1 LKEEFVR
8 TVACVLGAVSFVA
21 EKTVGANEALLELKD
36 LEPKDKGCALENEV
50 VEAATRLVKEVVPA
64 PRAGRPVDRL
74 LEAMAVDRTGI
85 LSMLSQAGEPSKE
98 FLDLFELESWNSSDL
113 RFEVEC
119 LIRG

>member
-1 LKEEFVR
+1 
-8 TVACVLGAVSFVA
+8 VSFVA

-98 FLDLFELESWNSSDL
+98 FLDLFELGSWNSSDL

>member
-1 LKEEFVR
+1 M
-8 TVACVLGAVSFVA
+8 LGAVSFVA

-36 LEPKDKGCALENEV
+36 LEPKDNGCVFENDV

-85 LSMLSQAGEPSKE
+85 LSILSQAGDPSKE
-98 FLDLFELESWNSSDL
+98 FLDLFEVEFGNSSDL

-119 LIRG
+119 LERG